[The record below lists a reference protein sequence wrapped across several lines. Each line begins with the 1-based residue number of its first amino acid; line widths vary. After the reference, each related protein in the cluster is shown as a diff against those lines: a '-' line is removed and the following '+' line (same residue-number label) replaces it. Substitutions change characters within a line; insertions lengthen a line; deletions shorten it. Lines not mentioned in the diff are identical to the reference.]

1 MYRFFGS
8 DTDFGV
14 LLRAQASVHVIE
26 GLQRYGQIR
35 SNENT
40 KTNISENYKCTCVP
54 SPMQLVP
61 THSVRLHFRLQARVT
76 VRKDTA
82 WHLFIHCQQP
92 LISSTLL
99 AHSQQKVRSLKLLSF
114 SSPAARHSSTE
125 AHLESKVPIARLIAV
140 RVGVGSVR
148 GICMQTNQT
157 CIDHVRRTCADYC

>member
-1 MYRFFGS
+1 MLSRAFRGMVRYAASETQKPTFLRITNAHVYLCQCSQFQQTVFG
-8 DTDFGV
+8 F
-14 LLRAQASVHVIE
+14 
-26 GLQRYGQIR
+26 
-35 SNENT
+35 
-40 KTNISENYKCTCVP
+40 
-54 SPMQLVP
+54 
-61 THSVRLHFRLQARVT
+61 HFLLQARVT

-82 WHLFIHCQQP
+82 WDLFIHCLQP
-92 LISSTLL
+92 FISLTLL
-99 AHSQQKVRSLKLLSF
+99 TYSQQKLPSLKLFSF